1 MTRALTFGVFDF
13 LAGWN
18 VPQIQPPNVL
28 QALPMHAPAPEPQEQ
43 HPLQQQLQ
51 QQQLQQP
58 MLPQAYIH
66 TYIRIHMYDSS
77 IYNYMCTY
85 L

>member
-1 MTRALTFGVFDF
+1 MTRALTCGVCDF

-28 QALPMHAPAPEPQEQ
+28 QQALPMHAPAPELQEQ

-58 MLPQAYIH
+58 MHPQAYIH
-66 TYIRIHMYDSS
+66 I
-77 IYNYMCTY
+77 
-85 L
+85 